1 LIKHPNQDKLMLKK
15 LSIRDIDFQG
25 KRVFCRVDFN
35 VPLDEHNQVTDD
47 TRVKASMPT
56 IRHIV
61 NNGGRLILASHL
73 GRPKSGPEPKFSL
86 ASVAP
91 CLAQYLGKPVKMAPD
106 CIGPDVSHMVAQMKD
121 GDVILLENVRFH
133 AGETKNDPE
142 FAEALAE
149 NADIYVNNAFGTA
162 HRAHASTVGV
172 THYLQPAAAGF
183 LLEKEI
189 KYLGQALAY
198 PDHPFVAVI
207 GGAKVSDKIAVI
219 ENLLDKVDTLIIG
232 GGMAY
237 TFLRAMGRPIGRS
250 LVEEDRIELAKELLQ
265 KAAAKDVTLL
275 LPQDHVVAAEFS
287 ADAEHKICSDAN
299 FPADWMALDI
309 GPATIATYTGALKN
323 ARMVV
328 WNGPMGVFEFDAF
341 ARGTMAVAR
350 TLAESRA
357 RSIVGGGDSV
367 AAVIKAG
374 VESKMTHISTGGG
387 ASLEFL
393 EGKELPGLAALT
405 DA

>member
-1 LIKHPNQDKLMLKK
+1 MLKK
-15 LSIRDIDFQG
+15 LSIRDVDFQG

-35 VPLDEHNQVTDD
+35 VPLDERNQVIDD
-47 TRVKASMPT
+47 TRIKASMPS
-56 IRHIV
+56 IRHII

-73 GRPKSGPEPKFSL
+73 GRPKNGPDPKFSL
-86 ASVAP
+86 NSVAP
-91 CLAQYLGKPVKMAPD
+91 CLSQYLGKPVKMAPD
-106 CIGPDVSHMVAQMKD
+106 CIGPDVARMVGQMKD
-121 GDVILLENVRFH
+121 GDVLLLENVRFH
-133 AGETKNDPE
+133 AGETKNDPA
-142 FAEALAE
+142 FAAALAA

-172 THYLQPAAAGF
+172 TEHLKPAAAGF

-198 PDHPFVAVI
+198 PDHPFVAII

-237 TFLRAMGRPIGRS
+237 TFLRAQGRPTGKS
-250 LVEEDRIELAKELLQ
+250 LVEEDRISLAKELLE
-265 KAAAKDVTLL
+265 KAADKGVTLL
-275 LPQDHVVAAEFS
+275 LPQDHVVADRFS
-287 ADAEHKICSDAN
+287 ADAAHKVCSDAN

-309 GPATIATYTGALKN
+309 GPATIATYTGALRN
-323 ARMVV
+323 ARMVI

-341 ARGTMAVAR
+341 ANGTMALAETLASSQAR
-350 TLAESRA
+350 T
-357 RSIVGGGDSV
+357 IIGGGDSV
-367 AAVIKAG
+367 SAVKKAG

-393 EGKELPGLAALT
+393 EGKILPGLAALT

>member
-1 LIKHPNQDKLMLKK
+1 MLNKISIK
-15 LSIRDIDFQG
+15 DIDFQG
-25 KRVFCRVDFN
+25 KRVLCRVDFN
-35 VPLDEHNQVTDD
+35 VPLDDKNQITDD
-47 TRVKASMPT
+47 TRIIASMRT
-56 IRHIV
+56 IRHII

-73 GRPKSGPEPKFSL
+73 GRPKNGPEAKFSL

-91 CLAQYLGKPVKMAPD
+91 CLSQYLGTSVKMAPD
-106 CIGPDVSHMVAQMKD
+106 CVGPDVKRMVDQMND
-121 GDVILLENVRFH
+121 GDVLLLENVRFH
-133 AGETKNDPE
+133 AGETKNDPD
-142 FAEALAE
+142 FAKALAA

-162 HRAHASTVGV
+162 HRAHASTEGV
-172 THYLQPAAAGF
+172 TKYLQPSAAGF

-189 KYLGQALAY
+189 KYLGLALAY

-207 GGAKVSDKIAVI
+207 GGAKVSDKIDVI

-237 TFLRAMGRPIGRS
+237 TFLQAKGRPTGKS
-250 LVEEDRIELAKELLQ
+250 LVEPDKISLAKKLIQ
-265 KAAAKDVTLL
+265 KAADKGVNLL
-275 LPQDHVVAAEFS
+275 LPQDHIVAAEFS
-287 ADAEHKICSDAN
+287 PTAEHRVCSDAN
-299 FPADWMALDI
+299 FPSDWMALDI
-309 GPATIATYTGALKN
+309 GPATIATYTGALRN

-328 WNGPMGVFEFDAF
+328 WNGPMGVFEFDNF
-341 ARGTMAVAR
+341 AKGTVAVAE
-350 TLAESRA
+350 TLAESKA

-367 AAVIKAG
+367 AAVKKAG

>member
-1 LIKHPNQDKLMLKK
+1 MPEKIGLN
-15 LSIRDIDFQG
+15 DIDVKG

-35 VPLDEHNQVTDD
+35 VPLDDNNQITDD
-47 TRVKASMPT
+47 TRVRASMPT

-61 NNGGRLILASHL
+61 NNGGKLILASHL
-73 GRPKSGPEPKFSL
+73 GRPKNGPEAKFSL

-91 CLAQYLGKPVKMAPD
+91 CLAEHLGKSVTMAPD
-106 CIGPDVSHMVAQMKD
+106 CIGPDVARMIDQMKD
-121 GDVILLENVRFH
+121 GDVLLLENVRFH
-133 AGETKNDPE
+133 AGETKNDPA
-142 FAEALAE
+142 FAKALAE
-149 NADIYVNNAFGTA
+149 NADLYVNNAFGTA
-162 HRAHASTVGV
+162 HRAHASTEGV

-198 PDHPFVAVI
+198 PDHPFVAVV

-237 TFLRAMGRPIGRS
+237 TFLRAKNRPVGKS
-250 LVEEDRIELAKELLQ
+250 LVEEDKIELAKELLE
-265 KAAAKDVTLL
+265 KAAKNNVDLL
-275 LPQDHVVAAEFS
+275 LPEDHVVAAEFGP
-287 ADAEHKICSDAN
+287 DAEHKICRDAN
-299 FPADWMALDI
+299 FPAEWMALDI
-309 GPATIATYTGALKN
+309 GPATIATYTGVLKN

-341 ARGTMAVAR
+341 AKGTIAIAE
-350 TLAESRA
+350 TLAASRA

-367 AAVIKAG
+367 AAVMKAG

-393 EGKELPGLAALT
+393 EGKELPGITALT
-405 DA
+405 DK

>member
-1 LIKHPNQDKLMLKK
+1 MC
-15 LSIRDIDFQG
+15 IRD
-25 KRVFCRVDFN
+25 RV
-35 VPLDEHNQVTDD
+35 
-47 TRVKASMPT
+47 
-56 IRHIV
+56 
-61 NNGGRLILASHL
+61 
-73 GRPKSGPEPKFSL
+73 
-86 ASVAP
+86 
-91 CLAQYLGKPVKMAPD
+91 
-106 CIGPDVSHMVAQMKD
+106 
-121 GDVILLENVRFH
+121 
-133 AGETKNDPE
+133 
-142 FAEALAE
+142 EA
-149 NADIYVNNAFGTA
+149 
-162 HRAHASTVGV
+162 
-172 THYLQPAAAGF
+172 
-183 LLEKEI
+183 
-189 KYLGQALAY
+189 
-198 PDHPFVAVI
+198 
-207 GGAKVSDKIAVI
+207 
-219 ENLLDKVDTLIIG
+219 
-232 GGMAY
+232 
-237 TFLRAMGRPIGRS
+237 
-250 LVEEDRIELAKELLQ
+250 DRIDLAKQLLQ
-265 KAAAKDVTLL
+265 KAADKDVTLL
-275 LPQDHVVAAEFS
+275 LPQDHVVAADFS

>member
-1 LIKHPNQDKLMLKK
+1 MLNK
-15 LSIRDIDFQG
+15 LSIRDIDFKG

-35 VPLDEHNQVTDD
+35 VPLDDKNQITDD
-47 TRVKASMPT
+47 TRVRASMPT

-73 GRPKSGPEPKFSL
+73 GRPKNGPEAKFSL

-91 CLAQYLGKPVKMAPD
+91 CLSQYLGKPVTMAPD
-106 CIGPDVSHMVAQMKD
+106 CIGPDVKRMVEQMND

-133 AGETKNDPE
+133 AGETKNDPD
-142 FAEALAE
+142 FAKALAE

-162 HRAHASTVGV
+162 HRAHASTEGV

-219 ENLLDKVDTLIIG
+219 ESLMEKVDTLIIG

-237 TFLRAMGRPIGRS
+237 TFLRAKGRPTGKS
-250 LVEEDRIELAKELLQ
+250 LVEEDRIGLAKELLQ
-265 KAAAKDVTLL
+265 KASDRGVTLL

-287 ADAEHKICSDAN
+287 PDAEHKICSDAN

-309 GPATIATYTGALKN
+309 GPATIATYNGALRN

-341 ARGTMAVAR
+341 AEGTMSVAK
-350 TLAESRA
+350 TLADSKA

-367 AAVIKAG
+367 AAVMKAG

-393 EGKELPGLAALT
+393 EGKTLPGIAALT

>member
-1 LIKHPNQDKLMLKK
+1 MLNKISIK
-15 LSIRDIDFQG
+15 DIDFHG

-35 VPLDEHNQVTDD
+35 VPLDDKNQITDD
-47 TRVKASMPT
+47 TRINASMPT
-56 IRHIV
+56 IRHII

-73 GRPKSGPEPKFSL
+73 GRPKNGPEAKFSL

-91 CLAQYLGKPVKMAPD
+91 CLSQYLGTSVKMAPD
-106 CIGPDVSHMVAQMKD
+106 CVGPDVKRMVDQMND
-121 GDVILLENVRFH
+121 GDVLLLENVRFH

-142 FAEALAE
+142 FAKALAA

-162 HRAHASTVGV
+162 HRAHASTEGV
-172 THYLQPAAAGF
+172 TKYLQPSAAGF

-189 KYLGQALAY
+189 KYLGLALAY

-237 TFLRAMGRPIGRS
+237 TFLQAKGRPTGKS
-250 LVEEDRIELAKELLQ
+250 LVEADKISLAKKLIQ
-265 KAAAKDVTLL
+265 KAADKGVNLL
-275 LPQDHVVAAEFS
+275 LPQDHIVAAEFS
-287 ADAEHKICSDAN
+287 PTADHMVCSDAN

-309 GPATIATYTGALKN
+309 GPATIATYTGALRN

-328 WNGPMGVFEFDAF
+328 WNGPMGVFEFDNF
-341 ARGTMAVAR
+341 AKGTIAVAE
-350 TLAESRA
+350 TLAESKA

-367 AAVIKAG
+367 AAVKKAG

>member
-1 LIKHPNQDKLMLKK
+1 MKK
-15 LSIRDIDFQG
+15 LSIRDIDFQD
-25 KRVFCRVDFN
+25 KRVLCRVDFN
-35 VPLDEHNQVTDD
+35 VPLDDKNQITDD

-56 IRHIV
+56 IRHII

-73 GRPKSGPEPKFSL
+73 GRPKNGPEAKFSL
-86 ASVAP
+86 NSVAP
-91 CLAQYLGKPVKMAPD
+91 CLSQLLGKSVKMATD
-106 CIGPDVSHMVAQMKD
+106 CIGPDVTRMVNQMKS
-121 GDVILLENVRFH
+121 GDVLLLENVRFH

-142 FAEALAE
+142 FAKALAE

-162 HRAHASTVGV
+162 HRAHASTEGV
-172 THYLQPAAAGF
+172 THYLQPAVAGF

-198 PDHPFVAVI
+198 PDHPFAAII

-219 ENLLDKVDTLIIG
+219 ESLIDKVDTLIIG

-237 TFLRAMGRPIGRS
+237 TFLRAMGRPTGKS

-265 KAAAKDVTLL
+265 KAADKGLTLL
-275 LPQDHVVAAEFS
+275 LPQDHVVASEFS
-287 ADAEHKICSDAN
+287 PDAEHRVCSDAD

-309 GPATIATYTGALKN
+309 GPATIATYTEALRN
-323 ARMVV
+323 ARMVI

-341 ARGTMAVAR
+341 ARGTMAVAE
-350 TLAESRA
+350 TLAASKA

-367 AAVIKAG
+367 AAVKKAG

-387 ASLEFL
+387 ASLDFL
-393 EGKELPGLAALT
+393 EGKTLPGLASLT

>member
-1 LIKHPNQDKLMLKK
+1 MLNKISIK
-15 LSIRDIDFQG
+15 DIDFQG

-35 VPLDEHNQVTDD
+35 VPLDDNNQITDD
-47 TRVKASMPT
+47 TRITASMPT
-56 IRHIV
+56 IRHII

-73 GRPKSGPEPKFSL
+73 GRPKNGPEAKFSL

-91 CLAQYLGKPVKMAPD
+91 CLSQYLGTSVKMAPD
-106 CIGPDVSHMVAQMKD
+106 CIGPDVKRMVDQMND
-121 GDVILLENVRFH
+121 GDVLLLENVRFH

-142 FAEALAE
+142 FAKALAA

-162 HRAHASTVGV
+162 HRAHASTEGV
-172 THYLQPAAAGF
+172 TKYLQPSAAGF

-189 KYLGQALAY
+189 KYLGLALAY

-237 TFLRAMGRPIGRS
+237 TFLQAKGRPTGKS
-250 LVEEDRIELAKELLQ
+250 LVEADKISLAKELIQ
-265 KAAAKDVTLL
+265 KASEKGVSLL
-275 LPQDHVVAAEFS
+275 LPQDHIVAAEFS
-287 ADAEHKICSDAN
+287 PTADHKICSDAN

-309 GPATIATYTGALKN
+309 GPATIATYTGALRN

-328 WNGPMGVFEFDAF
+328 WNGPMGVFEFDNF
-341 ARGTMAVAR
+341 AKGTMAVAE
-350 TLAESRA
+350 TLAESKA

-367 AAVIKAG
+367 AAVKKAG

>member
-1 LIKHPNQDKLMLKK
+1 MLNKISIK
-15 LSIRDIDFQG
+15 DIDFKG

-35 VPLDEHNQVTDD
+35 VPLDDKNQITDD
-47 TRVKASMPT
+47 TRINASMPT
-56 IRHIV
+56 IRHII

-73 GRPKSGPEPKFSL
+73 GRPKNGPEAMFSL

-91 CLAQYLGKPVKMAPD
+91 CLSQYLGTSVKMAPD
-106 CIGPDVSHMVAQMKD
+106 CIGPDVKRMVDQMND
-121 GDVILLENVRFH
+121 GDVLLLENVRFH

-142 FAEALAE
+142 FAKALAA

-172 THYLQPAAAGF
+172 TKFLQPSAAGF

-189 KYLGQALAY
+189 KYLGLALAY

-237 TFLRAMGRPIGRS
+237 TFLQAKGRPTGKS
-250 LVEEDRIELAKELLQ
+250 LVEADKISLAKKLIQ
-265 KAAAKDVTLL
+265 KATEKGVNLL
-275 LPQDHVVAAEFS
+275 LPQDHIVAAEFS
-287 ADAEHKICSDAN
+287 PTAEHMVCSDAN

-309 GPATIATYTGALKN
+309 GPATIATYTGALRN

-328 WNGPMGVFEFDAF
+328 WNGPMGVFEFDNF
-341 ARGTMAVAR
+341 AKGTIAVAE
-350 TLAESRA
+350 TLAESKA

-367 AAVIKAG
+367 AAVKKAG

>member
-1 LIKHPNQDKLMLKK
+1 MPEKIGLN
-15 LSIRDIDFQG
+15 DIDVKG

-35 VPLDEHNQVTDD
+35 VPLDDNNQITDD
-47 TRVKASMPT
+47 TRVRASMPT

-61 NNGGRLILASHL
+61 NNGGKLILASHL
-73 GRPKSGPEPKFSL
+73 GRPKNGPEAKFSL

-91 CLAQYLGKPVKMAPD
+91 CLAEHLGKSVTMAPD
-106 CIGPDVSHMVAQMKD
+106 CIGPDVARMIDQMKD
-121 GDVILLENVRFH
+121 GDVLLLENVRFH
-133 AGETKNDPE
+133 AGETKNDLA
-142 FAEALAE
+142 FAKALAE
-149 NADIYVNNAFGTA
+149 NADLYVNNAFGTA
-162 HRAHASTVGV
+162 HRAHASTEGV

-198 PDHPFVAVI
+198 PDHPFVAVV

-237 TFLRAMGRPIGRS
+237 TFLRAKNRPVGKS
-250 LVEEDRIELAKELLQ
+250 LVEEDKIELAKELLE
-265 KAAAKDVTLL
+265 KAAKNNVDLL
-275 LPQDHVVAAEFS
+275 LPEDHVVAAEFGP
-287 ADAEHKICSDAN
+287 DAEHKICSDAN
-299 FPADWMALDI
+299 FPAEWMALDI
-309 GPATIATYTGALKN
+309 GPATIATYTGVLKN

-341 ARGTMAVAR
+341 AKGTIAIAE
-350 TLAESRA
+350 TLAASRA

-367 AAVIKAG
+367 AAVMKAG

-393 EGKELPGLAALT
+393 EGKELPGITALT
-405 DA
+405 DK

>member
-1 LIKHPNQDKLMLKK
+1 MLNKISIK
-15 LSIRDIDFQG
+15 DIDFQG

-35 VPLDEHNQVTDD
+35 VPLDDKNQITDD
-47 TRVKASMPT
+47 TRINASMPT
-56 IRHIV
+56 IRHII

-73 GRPKSGPEPKFSL
+73 GRPKNGPEAKFSL

-91 CLAQYLGKPVKMAPD
+91 CLSQHLGTSVKMAPD
-106 CIGPDVSHMVAQMKD
+106 CVGPDVKRMVDQMKD
-121 GDVILLENVRFH
+121 GDVLLLENVRFH

-142 FAEALAE
+142 FAKALAA

-172 THYLQPAAAGF
+172 TKYLQPSAAGF

-189 KYLGQALAY
+189 KYLGLALAY

-237 TFLRAMGRPIGRS
+237 TFLQAKGRPTGKS
-250 LVEEDRIELAKELLQ
+250 LVEADKISLAKELIK
-265 KAAAKDVTLL
+265 KAAEKGVNLL
-275 LPQDHVVAAEFS
+275 LPQDHIVAAEFS
-287 ADAEHKICSDAN
+287 PTADHRVCSDAT

-309 GPATIATYTGALKN
+309 GPATIATYTGALRN

-328 WNGPMGVFEFDAF
+328 WNGPMGVFEFDNF
-341 ARGTMAVAR
+341 AKGTMAVAE
-350 TLAESRA
+350 TLAESKA

-367 AAVIKAG
+367 AAVKKAG

>member
-1 LIKHPNQDKLMLKK
+1 MFKK
-15 LSIRDIDFQG
+15 LSVRDIDFQG

-35 VPLDEHNQVTDD
+35 VPLDKNNQITDD

-56 IRHIV
+56 IRHII

-73 GRPKSGPEPKFSL
+73 GRPKNGPEAKFSL

-91 CLAQYLGKPVKMAPD
+91 CLSQYLGKSVKMAPD
-106 CIGPDVSHMVAQMKD
+106 CVGPDVTRMVNQMVD
-121 GDVILLENVRFH
+121 GDVLLLENVRFH
-133 AGETKNDPE
+133 AGETKNDPA
-142 FAEALAE
+142 FAKALAE
-149 NADIYVNNAFGTA
+149 NADIYINNAFGTA
-162 HRAHASTVGV
+162 HRAHASTEGV
-172 THYLQPAAAGF
+172 THFLQPAAAGF

-237 TFLRAMGRPIGRS
+237 TFLRAKDRPTGKS
-250 LVEEDRIELAKELLQ
+250 LVEEDRIELAKRLVQ
-265 KAAAKDVTLL
+265 KAADKGVNLL
-275 LPQDHVVAAEFS
+275 LPLDHVVASEFS
-287 ADAEHKICSDAN
+287 PDAEHKICSDAN
-299 FPADWMALDI
+299 FPPDWMALDI
-309 GPATIATYTGALKN
+309 GPATIATYTGALRN

-341 ARGTMAVAR
+341 ASGTMSLAA
-350 TLAESRA
+350 TLADSKA

-367 AAVIKAG
+367 AAVKKAG

-393 EGKELPGLAALT
+393 EGKILPGLAALT
-405 DA
+405 DAE

>member
-1 LIKHPNQDKLMLKK
+1 MLHK
-15 LSIRDIDFQG
+15 LSVRDIDFQG

-35 VPLDEHNQVTDD
+35 VPLDDDNHVTDD
-47 TRVKASMPT
+47 TRIKASMPT

-61 NNGGRLILASHL
+61 SNGGKLILASHL
-73 GRPKSGPEPKFSL
+73 GRPKNGPEAKFSL

-91 CLAQYLGKPVKMAPD
+91 CLAEYLGKPVRMAPD
-106 CIGPDVSHMVAQMKD
+106 CIGPDVKRMIDEMQN

-142 FAEALAE
+142 FAKALAE
-149 NADIYVNNAFGTA
+149 NADLYVNNAFGTA
-162 HRAHASTVGV
+162 HRAHASTEGV
-172 THYLQPAAAGF
+172 THYLQPAVAGL

-219 ENLLDKVDTLIIG
+219 ENLLEKVDTLIIG

-237 TFLRAMGRPIGRS
+237 TFLRAKGRPTGKS
-250 LVEEDRIELAKELLQ
+250 LVEEDRIGLAKELLE
-265 KAAAKDVTLL
+265 KATEKGVSLL
-275 LPQDHVVAAEFS
+275 LPQDHVVAAAFR
-287 ADAEHKICSDAN
+287 ADAEHKVCSDAD

-309 GPATIATYTGALKN
+309 GPATIATYTSALKN

-341 ARGTMAVAR
+341 AKGTLAVAR
-350 TLAESRA
+350 TLADSKA

-374 VESKMTHISTGGG
+374 VASKMTHISTGGG

-393 EGKELPGLAALT
+393 EGKELPGISALT
-405 DA
+405 DAKE

>member
-1 LIKHPNQDKLMLKK
+1 MLNKISIK
-15 LSIRDIDFQG
+15 DIDFQG

-35 VPLDEHNQVTDD
+35 VPLDDKNQITDD
-47 TRVKASMPT
+47 TRINASMPT
-56 IRHIV
+56 IRHII

-73 GRPKSGPEPKFSL
+73 GRPKNGPEAKFSL

-91 CLAQYLGKPVKMAPD
+91 CLSQYLGTSVKMAPD
-106 CIGPDVSHMVAQMKD
+106 CIGPDVKRMVDQMKD
-121 GDVILLENVRFH
+121 GDVLLLENVRFH
-133 AGETKNDPE
+133 AGETKNDPD
-142 FAEALAE
+142 FAKALAA

-162 HRAHASTVGV
+162 HRAHASTEGV
-172 THYLQPAAAGF
+172 TKYLQPSAAGF

-189 KYLGQALAY
+189 KYLGLALAY

-237 TFLRAMGRPIGRS
+237 TFLQAKGRPTGKS
-250 LVEEDRIELAKELLQ
+250 LVETDKISLAKKLIQ
-265 KAAAKDVTLL
+265 KAADKGVNLL
-275 LPQDHVVAAEFS
+275 LPQDHIVAAEFS
-287 ADAEHKICSDAN
+287 PTAEHKVCSDAN

-309 GPATIATYTGALKN
+309 GPATIATFTGALRN

-328 WNGPMGVFEFDAF
+328 WNGPMGVFEFDNF
-341 ARGTMAVAR
+341 AKGTVAVAE
-350 TLAESRA
+350 TLAESKA

-367 AAVIKAG
+367 AAVKKAG

>member
-1 LIKHPNQDKLMLKK
+1 MLKK
-15 LSIRDIDFQG
+15 LSIKDIDFLG
-25 KRVFCRVDFN
+25 KRVLCRVDFN
-35 VPLDEHNQVTDD
+35 VPLDDNNKITDD
-47 TRVKASMPT
+47 TRIKASMPT
-56 IRHIV
+56 IRHII
-61 NNGGRLILASHL
+61 NNGGRLILVSHL
-73 GRPKSGPEPKFSL
+73 GRPKNGPEAAFSL

-91 CLAQYLGKPVKMAPD
+91 CLSQYLGKSVKMAPD
-106 CIGPDVSHMVAQMKD
+106 CIGPDVTRMVNQMAD
-121 GDVILLENVRFH
+121 GDVLLLENVRFH
-133 AGETKNDPE
+133 AGETKNDPV
-142 FAEALAE
+142 FAKALAE

-162 HRAHASTVGV
+162 HRAHASTEGV
-172 THYLQPAAAGF
+172 THFIQPAVAGF
-183 LLEKEI
+183 LLKKEI

-198 PDHPFVAVI
+198 PDHPFVAII

-237 TFLRAMGRPIGRS
+237 TFLRAKGRPIGKS
-250 LVEEDRIELAKELLQ
+250 MVEEDLIDLAKRLIQ
-265 KAAAKDVTLL
+265 KAADKGVCLL
-275 LPQDHVVAAEFS
+275 LPQDHVVASEFS
-287 ADAEHKICSDAN
+287 PDAEHKICSDTN

-309 GPATIATYTGALKN
+309 GPATIATFTSALQN

-341 ARGTMAVAR
+341 ARGTMSIAA
-350 TLAESRA
+350 TLAESKA

-393 EGKELPGLAALT
+393 EGKDLPGLAALT

>member
-1 LIKHPNQDKLMLKK
+1 M
-15 LSIRDIDFQG
+15 
-25 KRVFCRVDFN
+25 VD
-35 VPLDEHNQVTDD
+35 
-47 TRVKASMPT
+47 
-56 IRHIV
+56 
-61 NNGGRLILASHL
+61 
-73 GRPKSGPEPKFSL
+73 
-86 ASVAP
+86 
-91 CLAQYLGKPVKMAPD
+91 
-106 CIGPDVSHMVAQMKD
+106 QMND
-121 GDVILLENVRFH
+121 GDVLLLENVRFH

-142 FAEALAE
+142 FAKALAA

-172 THYLQPAAAGF
+172 TKYLQPSAAGF

-189 KYLGQALAY
+189 KYLGLALAY

-237 TFLRAMGRPIGRS
+237 TFLQAKGRPTGKS
-250 LVEEDRIELAKELLQ
+250 LVEADKISLAKELIK
-265 KAAAKDVTLL
+265 KAAEKGVNLL
-275 LPQDHVVAAEFS
+275 LPQDHIVAAEFS
-287 ADAEHKICSDAN
+287 PTADHRVCSDAN

-309 GPATIATYTGALKN
+309 GPATIATYTGALRN

-328 WNGPMGVFEFDAF
+328 WNGPMGVFEFDNF
-341 ARGTMAVAR
+341 AKGTMAVAE
-350 TLAESRA
+350 TLAESKA

-367 AAVIKAG
+367 AAVKKAG

>member
-1 LIKHPNQDKLMLKK
+1 MLNKISIK
-15 LSIRDIDFQG
+15 DIDFQG

-35 VPLDEHNQVTDD
+35 VPLDDKNQITDD
-47 TRVKASMPT
+47 TRINASMPT
-56 IRHIV
+56 IRHII

-73 GRPKSGPEPKFSL
+73 GRPKNGPEAKFSL

-91 CLAQYLGKPVKMAPD
+91 CLSQHLGTSVKMAPD
-106 CIGPDVSHMVAQMKD
+106 CVGPDVKRMVDQMKD
-121 GDVILLENVRFH
+121 GDVLLLENVRFH

-142 FAEALAE
+142 FAKALAA

-172 THYLQPAAAGF
+172 TKYLQPSAAGF

-189 KYLGQALAY
+189 KYLGLALAY

-237 TFLRAMGRPIGRS
+237 TFLQAKGRPTGKS
-250 LVEEDRIELAKELLQ
+250 LVEADKISLAKKLIQ
-265 KAAAKDVTLL
+265 KAAEKGVNLL
-275 LPQDHVVAAEFS
+275 LPQDHIVAAEFS
-287 ADAEHKICSDAN
+287 PTADHMVCSDAN

-309 GPATIATYTGALKN
+309 GPATIATYTGALRN

-328 WNGPMGVFEFDAF
+328 WNGPMGVFEFDNF
-341 ARGTMAVAR
+341 AKGTMAVAE
-350 TLAESRA
+350 TLAESKA

-367 AAVIKAG
+367 AAVKKAG

>member
-1 LIKHPNQDKLMLKK
+1 MLNKISIK
-15 LSIRDIDFQG
+15 DIDFQG

-35 VPLDEHNQVTDD
+35 VPLDDKNQITDD
-47 TRVKASMPT
+47 TRINASMPT
-56 IRHIV
+56 IRHII

-73 GRPKSGPEPKFSL
+73 GRPKNGPEAKFSL

-91 CLAQYLGKPVKMAPD
+91 CLSQYLGTSVKMAPD
-106 CIGPDVSHMVAQMKD
+106 CVGPDVKRMVDQMND
-121 GDVILLENVRFH
+121 GDVLLLENVRFH
-133 AGETKNDPE
+133 AGETKNDPD
-142 FAEALAE
+142 FAKALAA

-162 HRAHASTVGV
+162 HRAHASTEGV
-172 THYLQPAAAGF
+172 TKYLQPSAAGF

-189 KYLGQALAY
+189 KYLGLALAY

-207 GGAKVSDKIAVI
+207 GGAKVSDKIDVI

-237 TFLRAMGRPIGRS
+237 TFLQAKGRPTGKS
-250 LVEEDRIELAKELLQ
+250 LVEPDKISLAKKLIQ
-265 KAAAKDVTLL
+265 KAADKGVNLL
-275 LPQDHVVAAEFS
+275 LPQDHIVAAEFS
-287 ADAEHKICSDAN
+287 PTAEHKICSDAN
-299 FPADWMALDI
+299 FPSDWMALDI
-309 GPATIATYTGALKN
+309 GPATIATYTGALRN

-328 WNGPMGVFEFDAF
+328 WNGPMGVFEFDNF
-341 ARGTMAVAR
+341 AKGTVAVAE
-350 TLAESRA
+350 TLAESKA

-367 AAVIKAG
+367 AAVKKAG

>member
-1 LIKHPNQDKLMLKK
+1 MLKK

-35 VPLDEHNQVTDD
+35 VPLDANNQVTDD

-56 IRHIV
+56 IRHII

-73 GRPKSGPEPKFSL
+73 GRPKNGPEAKFSL

-91 CLAQYLGKPVKMAPD
+91 CLSQYLGKSVKMAPD
-106 CIGPDVSHMVAQMKD
+106 CIGPDVSRMVNQMVD
-121 GDVILLENVRFH
+121 GDVLLLENVRFH
-133 AGETKNDPE
+133 AGETKNDLV
-142 FAEALAE
+142 FAKALAE
-149 NADIYVNNAFGTA
+149 NADIYINNAFGTA
-162 HRAHASTVGV
+162 HRAHASTEGV

-219 ENLLDKVDTLIIG
+219 ENLMDKVDTLIIG

-237 TFLRAMGRPIGRS
+237 TFLRAKNRPTGKS
-250 LVEEDRIELAKELLQ
+250 LVEEDKIALAKRLVQ
-265 KAAAKDVTLL
+265 KAADNGVNLL

-287 ADAEHKICSDAN
+287 AEAEHKICTDAN

-309 GPATIATYTGALKN
+309 GPATIATYTGALRN

-341 ARGTMAVAR
+341 AQGTMAVAA
-350 TLAESRA
+350 TLAESKA

-367 AAVIKAG
+367 AAVKKAG

-393 EGKELPGLAALT
+393 EGKILPGLAALT

>member
-1 LIKHPNQDKLMLKK
+1 MLNK
-15 LSIRDIDFQG
+15 LSIKDIDFQG

-35 VPLDEHNQVTDD
+35 VPLDDNNQVTDD

-56 IRHIV
+56 IRHII
-61 NNGGRLILASHL
+61 NNGGKLILASHL
-73 GRPKSGPEPKFSL
+73 GRPKQGPEPKFSL
-86 ASVAP
+86 AAVAP

-106 CIGPDVSHMVAQMKD
+106 CIGPDVKRMVDQMQN

-142 FAEALAE
+142 FAKALAA

-162 HRAHASTVGV
+162 HRAHASTEGV

-189 KYLGQALAY
+189 KYLGLALAY

-219 ENLLDKVDTLIIG
+219 ENLLEKVDTLIIG

-237 TFLRAMGRPIGRS
+237 TFLRAKNRPTGKS
-250 LVEEDRIELAKELLQ
+250 LVEEDRIELARKLIL
-265 KAAAKDVTLL
+265 KAADKGVSLL
-275 LPQDHVVAAEFS
+275 LPQDHIVAATFS
-287 ADAEHKICSDAN
+287 ADAEHKVCSDAN

-341 ARGTMAVAR
+341 AKGTIAVAK
-350 TLAESRA
+350 TLAESKA

-393 EGKELPGLAALT
+393 EGKVLPGIAALT
-405 DA
+405 DAKGS